1 MERIDKILAK
11 SGYGSRKEIKQM
23 IKAGR
28 ITVRDQI
35 VQEVG
40 QKVSEED
47 LSFLFLDGK
56 AVQLFDTLIFMLHKP
71 AGYITA
77 LDDHRHATIAE
88 LIPDKWQN
96 KGLFPVGRLDKD
108 TEGLLLLT
116 NDGQLDHRICSPKWE
131 IKKTYRLIT
140 QGKPFAQTDIDFFK
154 KGFTTRDG
162 SVFLPAELEILDEHD
177 ALLTVQ
183 EGQYHQVKRMAKATG
198 REVKYLKRIQIAN
211 LILDK
216 TLLPGEMRMLTEEE
230 KAELYACCGLA
241 DKQND

>member
-1 MERIDKILAK
+1 MERIDKVLAK
-11 SGYGSRKEIKQM
+11 SGYGSRKEIKHM
-23 IKAGR
+23 IKEGR
-28 ITVRDQI
+28 IAIRDQI

-47 LSFLFLDGK
+47 LAFLLLDGK

-77 LDDHRHATIAE
+77 MEDQRHATIAE
-88 LIPDKWQN
+88 FIPHKWQN
-96 KGLFPVGRLDKD
+96 KGLFPIGRLDKD

-116 NDGQLDHRICSPKWE
+116 NDGQLAHRICSPKWK
-131 IKKTYRLIT
+131 IPKTYRLIT
-140 QGKPFAQTDIDFFK
+140 QGKPFTEEDIDLFK
-154 KGFTTRDG
+154 KGFTTKDG
-162 SVFLPAELEILDEHD
+162 SIFLPSKLEIIEQHD
-177 ALLTVQ
+177 ALLTVY

-216 TLLPGEMRMLTEEE
+216 NLPVGEMRMLTEQE
-230 KAELYACCGLA
+230 KADLYKACGL
-241 DKQND
+241 NP